1 LLPTRIKDN
10 PPSLHLHPPAKAEA
24 IGGWSALEVIVH
36 ANELPRR
43 FVKVAAVA
51 PSTSDKKRTRSRAH
65 GQSARNPLCRRASIE
80 AVEAANWGG
89 LTNTKTDD
97 RKRLDPLGTCTSRS
111 REQIRH
117 ELRSYLFGIPI
128 DNL

>member
-1 LLPTRIKDN
+1 
-10 PPSLHLHPPAKAEA
+10 
-24 IGGWSALEVIVH
+24 VI
-36 ANELPRR
+36 P
-43 FVKVAAVA
+43 
-51 PSTSDKKRTRSRAH
+51 
-65 GQSARNPLCRRASIE
+65 SARIQLGINRSGLLNLTAVINCRAASSQSYRQCPRNLLCRRASVE
-80 AVEAANWGG
+80 AGEAANWGG

-97 RKRLDPLGTCTSRS
+97 RKRLDPLGTCTSRW